1 MGTGALFSYEKKLPY
16 AVATVTPL
24 AEGHAEAGVPT
35 VDWHGLGLKSA
46 SDNLPFTSIGTCT
59 SLHLKGARQLRWS
72 YNQAEADGPED
83 K

>member
-24 AEGHAEAGVPT
+24 AEGHAEAGVAL

-46 SDNLPFTSIGTCT
+46 SDNLPFTSIGTLDFPP
-59 SLHLKGARQLRWS
+59 SEGGATAAVVLQS
-72 YNQAEADGPED
+72 G
-83 K
+83 